1 MGVQSIIS
9 IPSWAYP
16 AVQAYS
22 DTTWNLSQGL
32 NIAPSIYITAG
43 EGAVGVSSL
52 TGGVVSEI
60 DVVVGGQYYSEAPL
74 VTIVP
79 NEPTMTGSGATATAT
94 ISGGVVTHF
103 TVTAPGSGYL
113 VNPRV
118 IVQAIGSGATATAT
132 ITSGVVTNITPLSGG
147 TGYLTAP
154 TVIIS
159 GGGGVGAVATANLTG
174 SVVTSFSIISG
185 GTGYGGANIQFAPYS
200 GSISAPQDVN
210 ELTGISRLAT
220 RGTSGNATITQAH
233 TLVHNTINGVGLAGL
248 PATLTSTMNGKS
260 TSSFLTIQALIGKKS
275 FYIGDPRNPLAQDL
289 TIDTAST
296 YQGRLNAKL
305 EDDNYRLERANQDA
319 ALGLG
324 IELAKQSAINA
335 ETLRMAGL
343 YMREYN
349 QGTYELASKLFVE
362 QEEFNVFKLEIFG
375 NCLRAMTGSQQ
386 TTTSQDNQA
395 SGFMQAV
402 GATTAVVGL
411 YNVLSTATGTAV
423 VGEAVASVGVT
434 IWEALFGTVA
444 IAAA

>member
-1 MGVQSIIS
+1 MDRLKGAHIS
-9 IPSWAYP
+9 HKYGCRNFPLERSA
-16 AVQAYS
+16 
-22 DTTWNLSQGL
+22 
-32 NIAPSIYITAG
+32 
-43 EGAVGVSSL
+43 VSSTTFCGKIFL
-52 TGGVVSEI
+52 TYKIEI
-60 DVVVGGQYYSEAPL
+60 P
-74 VTIVP
+74 
-79 NEPTMTGSGATATAT
+79 
-94 ISGGVVTHF
+94 
-103 TVTAPGSGYL
+103 
-113 VNPRV
+113 
-118 IVQAIGSGATATAT
+118 IVQPCRSN
-132 ITSGVVTNITPLSGG
+132 VLSK
-147 TGYLTAP
+147 
-154 TVIIS
+154 
-159 GGGGVGAVATANLTG
+159 
-174 SVVTSFSIISG
+174 
-185 GTGYGGANIQFAPYS
+185 
-200 GSISAPQDVN
+200 
-210 ELTGISRLAT
+210 
-220 RGTSGNATITQAH
+220 
-233 TLVHNTINGVGLAGL
+233 NGVGLAGL